1 MCTQKYIQYNIRVI
15 VIKITNA
22 RTSIIGLLTDVAPVR
37 HRCHIY
43 IYSGGQQSISYTISL
58 DILVSLFGIHKIV
71 SVFHNTHIKKYTPVI
86 MYSLYIMTLYI

>member
-1 MCTQKYIQYNIRVI
+1 MRVI

-43 IYSGGQQSISYTISL
+43 IVAENSRLGMQYR
-58 DILVSLFGIHKIV
+58 
-71 SVFHNTHIKKYTPVI
+71 
-86 MYSLYIMTLYI
+86 